1 MKILYDG
8 KNDLRSKAARKAQ
21 EKSGVKKFLEWI
33 KRV

>member
-1 MKILYDG
+1 MKVLYGG
-8 KNDLRSKAARKAQ
+8 KNDLRSKTARKAR